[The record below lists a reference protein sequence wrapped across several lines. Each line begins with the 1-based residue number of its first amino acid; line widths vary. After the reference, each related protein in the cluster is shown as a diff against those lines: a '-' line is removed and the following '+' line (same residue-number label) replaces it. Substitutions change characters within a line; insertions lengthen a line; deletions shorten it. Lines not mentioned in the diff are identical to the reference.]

1 MCSPLFGCSIYKW
14 PENKRELDYDVQELD
29 YDASDN
35 LISWDSVVDVSD
47 NVLLKFE
54 LLVVYG
60 HFWEC
65 FLYRLI
71 LIHYRIQHVAI
82 ILARKPPTRRYGVS
96 FYDFGNY
103 LRDNLSKPV
112 LKINFAGNWLGN

>member
-1 MCSPLFGCSIYKW
+1 MCSPLFECSIYKW

-29 YDASDN
+29 YDVRDN

-60 HFWEC
+60 HF
-65 FLYRLI
+65 
-71 LIHYRIQHVAI
+71 
-82 ILARKPPTRRYGVS
+82 
-96 FYDFGNY
+96 
-103 LRDNLSKPV
+103 
-112 LKINFAGNWLGN
+112 